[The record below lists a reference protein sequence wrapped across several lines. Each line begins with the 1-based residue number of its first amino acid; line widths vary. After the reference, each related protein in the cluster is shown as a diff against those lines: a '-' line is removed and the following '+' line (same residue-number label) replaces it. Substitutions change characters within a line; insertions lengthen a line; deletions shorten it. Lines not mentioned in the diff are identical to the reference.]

1 MQAVEKYVRIV
12 SQCER
17 NLSENPIVPRL
28 KKMVW
33 LFKDSLPAV
42 NALKSQFLEEDH
54 VAEISRILNHPFQ
67 QDDEELVLGKLFELK
82 INEKST

>member
-1 MQAVEKYVRIV
+1 MQIVEKYVRIV

-17 NLSENPIVPRL
+17 NLSDNPIVPRL

-42 NALKSQFLEEDH
+42 NSLKSQFLEEDH
-54 VAEISRILNHPFQ
+54 IAEISRILDHPFE
-67 QDDEELVLGKLFELK
+67 QDDENLTLGKLFELK
-82 INEKST
+82 INEKTT